1 METNT
6 DEPVQ
11 RSSSSTSPMTF
22 MKSSSSTSPMTIRKL
37 FRQTQTSPMVTTPV
51 QNRFQLFDMAAGDTP
66 MEAAEEAVHD
76 QLEVYRQ
83 REAENTIRI
92 SEESR
97 RMLQALNIS
106 ATVIE
111 PRRLDFMDPMTVNT
125 EGEQHKREAETPP
138 TSTKKKKKKG
148 SKSELLEIGDN
159 PEEAH
164 EPKGPVGRP
173 KGSAKS
179 SSSSSSSAAA
189 APAASS
195 SSSSSAAAAPAAS
208 SSSASAGSQQVP
220 IKKTVDK
227 PHGVKKDTSKSKN
240 YWKRQNIQYLYEQ
253 LQLDGMRFTA
263 MQKTGKE
270 DVLDPALGRKVQKK
284 GDKLVKNDLLEMLY
298 KSRNII

>member
-1 METNT
+1 
-6 DEPVQ
+6 
-11 RSSSSTSPMTF
+11 
-22 MKSSSSTSPMTIRKL
+22 
-37 FRQTQTSPMVTTPV
+37 
-51 QNRFQLFDMAAGDTP
+51 
-66 MEAAEEAVHD
+66 
-76 QLEVYRQ
+76 
-83 REAENTIRI
+83 
-92 SEESR
+92 
-97 RMLQALNIS
+97 
-106 ATVIE
+106 
-111 PRRLDFMDPMTVNT
+111 MDPMTVNT
-125 EGEQHKREAETPP
+125 EGEQRKREAETPP
-138 TSTKKKKKKG
+138 SSTKKKKKKG

-159 PEEAH
+159 PEEAY
-164 EPKGPVGRP
+164 EPKGPAGRP

-179 SSSSSSSAAA
+179 
-189 APAASS
+189 SS